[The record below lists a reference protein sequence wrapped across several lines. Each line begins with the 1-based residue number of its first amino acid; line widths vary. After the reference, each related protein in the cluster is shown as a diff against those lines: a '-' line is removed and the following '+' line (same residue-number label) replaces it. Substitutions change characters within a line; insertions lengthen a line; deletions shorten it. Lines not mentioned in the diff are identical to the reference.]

1 MIILLIK
8 MLAVAVSI
16 GAILCISTSAP
27 GAPPHRCAA
36 APGAPGHRD
45 RVGVRSV
52 SGHF

>member
-27 GAPPHRCAA
+27 GRAA
-36 APGAPGHRD
+36 ASVRRRSRGAGT
-45 RVGVRSV
+45 S
-52 SGHF
+52 